1 MPSADRFAPSA
12 ARIEGESAVTESTV
26 DPTIADHVRQL
37 LAEAK
42 LVESAFETTSSPA
55 AAPAAP
61 TAPTVPVPPPGYT
74 LKTVHH
80 TTPDGGSRVEY
91 EVVPLAPLT
100 PACTPAGKEK
110 ETGERRSLPDWLTA
124 NSRKIKAAVYLAGG
138 GAITAAA
145 AIYGP
150 AVGAGISAAAAGV
163 WAATVTALKV
173 IGVVLG
179 GLLVLR
185 VLCGGGRRKK
195 SGTFEFS
202 GTGTWKQN

>member
-1 MPSADRFAPSA
+1 M
-12 ARIEGESAVTESTV
+12 TESTV
-26 DPTIADHVRQL
+26 DPTTADHVRQL

-42 LVESAFETTSSPA
+42 LVESAFETTPGPA
-55 AAPAAP
+55 VAPA
-61 TAPTVPVPPPGYT
+61 APTVPVPPPGYT

-100 PACTPAGKEK
+100 PAGTPAGAGKEP
-110 ETGERRSLPDWLTA
+110 GARRSLPDWLTA
-124 NSRKIKAAVYLAGG
+124 NGRKIKAAVYLAGG
-138 GAITAAA
+138 GAVAAGA

-150 AVGAGISAAAAGV
+150 AIGAGISAAAAGV
-163 WAATVTALKV
+163 WAATLTALKV
-173 IGVVLG
+173 IGIGIV
-179 GLLVLR
+179 GLVVLR
-185 VLCGGGRRKK
+185 VLFGGRRKK

>member
-1 MPSADRFAPSA
+1 M
-12 ARIEGESAVTESTV
+12 TESTV
-26 DPTIADHVRQL
+26 DPTTADHVRQL

-55 AAPAAP
+55 AAPA
-61 TAPTVPVPPPGYT
+61 APTVPVPPPGYT

-100 PACTPAGKEK
+100 PAGTPAGAGT
-110 ETGERRSLPDWLTA
+110 ETGARRSLPDWLTA
-124 NSRKIKAAVYLAGG
+124 NRRKIKAAVYLAGG
-138 GAITAAA
+138 GAVAAA
-145 AIYGP
+145 AAVYGP

-163 WAATVTALKV
+163 WAATVLVLKV
-173 IGVVLG
+173 VGIALG

-185 VLCGGGRRKK
+185 VLCGGRRKK

-202 GTGTWKQN
+202 GTGTWKEN